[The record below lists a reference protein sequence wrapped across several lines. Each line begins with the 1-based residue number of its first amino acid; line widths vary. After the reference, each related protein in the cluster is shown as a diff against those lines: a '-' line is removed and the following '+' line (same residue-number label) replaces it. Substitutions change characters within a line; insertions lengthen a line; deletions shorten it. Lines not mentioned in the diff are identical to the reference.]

1 MMSSSKRRLLPS
13 PKPPL
18 RKKQETGWLEWCDLQ
33 QHRPWCWRYTPGSTC
48 RSPRS
53 ECGWGNLMVSTIV
66 DLPTANP
73 PWRRCAS
80 REASRFDFYPK
91 HIFFYFCNQDFL
103 VDAPDDINIEAGSS
117 KYRHKNKKVAD
128 IRLYNDGTLNHT
140 WAGQQ
145 NWLDLWSRAMLSFSR
160 RWWLSTEGRG

>member
-1 MMSSSKRRLLPS
+1 
-13 PKPPL
+13 
-18 RKKQETGWLEWCDLQ
+18 
-33 QHRPWCWRYTPGSTC
+33 
-48 RSPRS
+48 
-53 ECGWGNLMVSTIV
+53 MVSTIV

-80 REASRFDFYPK
+80 REAFRLVAFYQK

-140 WAGQQ
+140 
-145 NWLDLWSRAMLSFSR
+145 
-160 RWWLSTEGRG
+160 